1 MKLKNGYASRRGE
14 VYSVNGKFLKPNYSF
29 SFNTS
34 FNEKIYKVEAP
45 DQLGS
50 VNGSEI
56 LLRYNENEFSAAVG
70 FSEGRG
76 VVVFGF
82 PFETINDDIKRNE
95 VMKAVLDY
103 LGVK

>member
-1 MKLKNGYASRRGE
+1 
-14 VYSVNGKFLKPNYSF
+14 
-29 SFNTS
+29 
-34 FNEKIYKVEAP
+34 
-45 DQLGS
+45 
-50 VNGSEI
+50 